1 MQLSI
6 IENENIT
13 IVTVKESRLDASIAP
28 EFKKQMEEIINNDKD
43 KIIMD
48 ITEISFM
55 DSSSL
60 GALVGVLKTMGNN
73 GKLIICGASGV
84 VLELFKLTRMDR
96 IFTLAD
102 NMADAKQAF
111 IAEAK

>member
-6 IENENIT
+6 TENENIT

-28 EFKKQMEEIINNDKD
+28 DFKKQMEEIINNDKN
-43 KIIMD
+43 KIILD
-48 ITEISFM
+48 IKEIGFM

-60 GALVGVLKTMGNN
+60 GALVGVLKAMGNN
-73 GKLIICGASGV
+73 GKLVVTGATGV

-96 IFTLAD
+96 IFTLAND
-102 NMADAKQAF
+102 MEDAKKEFMAS
-111 IAEAK
+111 AE

>member
-6 IENENIT
+6 TENENIT
-13 IVTVKESRLDASIAP
+13 VVTVNESRLDASIAP

-43 KIIMD
+43 KIILD
-48 ITEISFM
+48 ITEIGFM

-60 GALVGVLKTMGNN
+60 GALVGVLKAMGNN
-73 GKLIICGASGV
+73 GKLIVCGASGV

-96 IFTLAD
+96 IFTLSED
-102 NMADAKQAF
+102 MASAKQAF
-111 IAEAK
+111 IADAK

>member
-6 IENENIT
+6 TENENIT
-13 IVTVKESRLDASIAP
+13 VVTVNESRLDASIAP

-43 KIIMD
+43 KIILD
-48 ITEISFM
+48 ITEIGFM

-60 GALVGVLKTMGNN
+60 GALVGVLKAMGNN
-73 GKLIICGASGV
+73 GKLIVCGASGV

-96 IFTLAD
+96 IFTLAED
-102 NMADAKQAF
+102 MASAKRAFIADAK
-111 IAEAK
+111 